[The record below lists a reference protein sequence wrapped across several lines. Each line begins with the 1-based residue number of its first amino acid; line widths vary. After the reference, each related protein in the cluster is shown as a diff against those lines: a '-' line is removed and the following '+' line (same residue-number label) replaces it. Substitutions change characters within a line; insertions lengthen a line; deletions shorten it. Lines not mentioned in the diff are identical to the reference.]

1 MGWRLGLFDEED
13 ELSSLERKRMKREKN
28 NYKCNRD
35 EVIHVSG
42 RKRKKINKKKLF
54 FLRTKSITFF
64 KFIKNEKRETKNGK
78 MCK

>member
-42 RKRKKINKKKLF
+42 RKRKKINKKKTLF
-54 FLRTKSITFF
+54 F
-64 KFIKNEKRETKNGK
+64 KNQKHHIFQIY
-78 MCK
+78 

>member
-42 RKRKKINKKKLF
+42 RKRKKNKQKENSF
-54 FLRTKSITFF
+54 F
-64 KFIKNEKRETKNGK
+64 
-78 MCK
+78 